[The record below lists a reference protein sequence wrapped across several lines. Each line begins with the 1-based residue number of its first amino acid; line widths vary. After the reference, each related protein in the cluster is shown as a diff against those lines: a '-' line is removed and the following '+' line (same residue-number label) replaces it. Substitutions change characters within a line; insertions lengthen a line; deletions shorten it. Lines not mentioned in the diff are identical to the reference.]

1 VLGGEDDDIAIALAA
16 SPRGSQIAARV
27 TALGPEGKGVD
38 RLDVAVAG
46 RDAAPCGPGC
56 YSATVPLPPPP
67 RRIPVRVNS
76 RTLVFTLPARWPA
89 PSGAA
94 AVRRVDRVFRSLRT
108 LVIHERLASSSRNVV
123 VTTYRV
129 QAPNRLAY
137 RIRNGPEA
145 VIIGGRRWD
154 RLRGGPWQ
162 RSETE
167 PLRQPE
173 PFWGSDP
180 MHNARLLSRGRA
192 SFYDPRLPAWFE
204 LTFDPETGRLLR
216 LKMTATAHFMR
227 HRYGD
232 FDAPLRI
239 VPPSATQP

>member
-1 VLGGEDDDIAIALAA
+1 
-16 SPRGSQIAARV
+16 
-27 TALGPEGKGVD
+27 
-38 RLDVAVAG
+38 
-46 RDAAPCGPGC
+46 
-56 YSATVPLPPPP
+56 
-67 RRIPVRVNS
+67 
-76 RTLVFTLPARWPA
+76 
-89 PSGAA
+89 
-94 AVRRVDRVFRSLRT
+94 
-108 LVIHERLASSSRNVV
+108 
-123 VTTYRV
+123 
-129 QAPNRLAY
+129 
-137 RIRNGPEA
+137 

-192 SFYDPRLPAWFE
+192 SFYDSRLPAWFE

-216 LKMTATAHFMR
+216 LKMTAMAHFMR
-227 HRYGD
+227 HRYSD